1 MSRRKAIRV
10 PRLPSDLTSRN
21 THPHQGPTIGPLLG
35 GFLAKTISLRFDF
48 WIVLAA
54 ATPVMVLIGLTN
66 KETSHKVLLQKKT
79 SRLRHELARGD
90 LKSCYDDSNQRS
102 RKRVLLTSLI
112 RPLRML
118 VLSLVFFLSLY
129 IAFAF
134 GVVYLLYTT
143 IPAVFEETYGFDP
156 STSGLVYLS
165 LGVGNVLGWVVV
177 TFFLDR
183 SVIRQARAN
192 EGVFVPEMRLTIR
205 IYFGLFL
212 PITLFWYGWSSFYA
226 THWV

>member
-1 MSRRKAIRV
+1 
-10 PRLPSDLTSRN
+10 
-21 THPHQGPTIGPLLG
+21 
-35 GFLAKTISLRFDF
+35 
-48 WIVLAA
+48 
-54 ATPVMVLIGLTN
+54 MVLIGLTN

-212 PITLFWYGWSSFYA
+212 PIRFFGTAGARSTLPIGCSLWYLWYRTA
-226 THWV
+226 LA